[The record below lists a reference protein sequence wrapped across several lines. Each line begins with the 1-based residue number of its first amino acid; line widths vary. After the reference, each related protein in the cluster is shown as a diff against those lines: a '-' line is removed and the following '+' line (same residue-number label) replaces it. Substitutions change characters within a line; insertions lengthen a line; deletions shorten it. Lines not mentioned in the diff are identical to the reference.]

1 MSILPYYYRAAA
13 LLAQPR
19 AWTTGAWARDASG
32 NVVTPK
38 SSDAVSWDMD
48 GAIKKVCPDSA
59 TAYELIQYNNY
70 IIRSTTA
77 VTLNDREHFDQYR
90 AVARLLATMHI
101 CDTRASYRHADKLF
115 AAITA
120 PSDLE

>member
-1 MSILPYYYRAAA
+1 
-13 LLAQPR
+13 
-19 AWTTGAWARDASG
+19 
-32 NVVTPK
+32 
-38 SSDAVSWDMD
+38 MD

-70 IIRSTTA
+70 SIGSTTA
-77 VTLNDREHFDQYR
+77 VTLNDREQFNQYR
-90 AVARLLATMHI
+90 AVARLLATMHT

-115 AAITA
+115 SAITE

>member
-1 MSILPYYYRAAA
+1 VSILSYYQKAAE
-13 LLAQPR
+13 LIAQPR
-19 AWTTGAWARDASG
+19 AWATGAWARDAMG
-32 NVVTPK
+32 NVVPPK
-38 SSDAVSWDMD
+38 SPDAVSWDMD

-77 VTLNDREHFDQYR
+77 VTLNDRAHFDQYR

-115 AAITA
+115 AAYIT

>member
-1 MSILPYYYRAAA
+1 MSILHYYQKAAA
-13 LLAQPR
+13 LIAQPR
-19 AWTTGAWARDASG
+19 AWTTGAWARDARG
-32 NVVTPK
+32 NAVPPR
-38 SSDAVSWDMD
+38 SPEAVSWDMD

-70 IIRSTTA
+70 VIRSTTA

-90 AVARLLATMHI
+90 AVARLLSTMHM

-115 AAITA
+115 AAITT